1 MGLELSEDAVSG
13 SKGAVSDDDS
23 GVVIGSDV
31 DSDVESDVESDV
43 SGGEETGAG
52 SGWGWA
58 AACC

>member
-31 DSDVESDVESDV
+31 ESDVESDV

>member
-23 GVVIGSDV
+23 EVVIG
-31 DSDVESDVESDV
+31 SDVESDVESDV
-43 SGGEETGAG
+43 SGGGETGAG
-52 SGWGWA
+52 SGLVWA

>member
-31 DSDVESDVESDV
+31 ESDVESDV
-43 SGGEETGAG
+43 SGGGETGAG
-52 SGWGWA
+52 SGWVWA